1 MKIRYVSKSYKTMN
15 IISYCMV
22 AFLLIFFAF
31 SVIIAY
37 HSSLKKTSEAFNE
50 YIVDTVTSSFEDSV
64 WSMKNFQRQLL
75 LNEKLPEIISHKN
88 DNYFYNDTT
97 WELLEDIREY
107 ENYDNKIDLFFI
119 YLKETDSVLCKTG
132 IVHSKLFHDAYF
144 AETGISYEDWKS
156 IVSKEINRD
165 IYGSMTYT
173 GDLGKPVD
181 TIMLMGCIPD
191 SSGNNFVVL
200 SNKQNFIGGLSSVTW
215 EPASD
220 IFIYNAYGRLAIH
233 EKKTKDDVVPQ
244 SITVARKYS
253 DNYYSMFISPIS
265 MLDGNWYIAL
275 RVPKNELNL
284 KTTVLQTGSVL
295 AGIIALIILSLL
307 IRYLLRI
314 NYTPIKKLV
323 DVFGTPGEKG
333 EFEFLHDSIEN
344 IFLEKDKMATNLKA
358 VESKLQAAAFP
369 QIIQGNMSP
378 ELLDEYNT
386 FFEDKEYILAVF
398 YLNSLSS
405 FFADD
410 EQMSNFE
417 KTYHLSYIINNIMS
431 ELFARHDTEVFSAS
445 ADAFNLCLVGINENC
460 DIDSIRQTISE
471 GVRFINEQFSI
482 NLEIKFSEPCEGILR
497 LPSIFEKLAEEFRMS
512 QKNEE
517 IYSFNVYKERG
528 LIQSIKI
535 GNKEDAL
542 SIVHELLQDV
552 ETKAERNYF
561 NFVVLDIISTITKVL
576 SESTNDN
583 IELREFFDFYKEV
596 SSSLLSTQQITKK
609 LMDFV
614 KRACDIFSEDVT
626 RRRSR
631 TVIHAEEI
639 QKYIEENFKDPNLCI
654 EMIAHHFNLSK
665 PHVSKIFK
673 ESIGMTVLSYINNI
687 RMSYANKLIKE
698 GKYSLEKIAQ
708 MSGFG
713 NVRSLYRLRNK
724 NKE

>member
-1 MKIRYVSKSYKTMN
+1 MKIRYVSKSYKTMS
-15 IISYCMV
+15 IISYCIV
-22 AFLLIFFAF
+22 AFLLIFFALT
-31 SVIIAY
+31 VIVAY

-75 LNEKLPEIISHKN
+75 LNEKLSDIISQKN

-97 WELLEDIREY
+97 WEMLEDIKEY
-107 ENYDNKIDLFFI
+107 ASYDNKIDLFFI

-156 IVSKEINRD
+156 VVSKDINRD
-165 IYGSMTYT
+165 IYGSMTYS

-200 SNKQNFIGGLSSVTW
+200 SNKQNFIGGLSTVTW

-244 SITVARKYS
+244 TITAARKYS
-253 DNYYSMFISPIS
+253 DNSYSMFISPIS

-275 RVPKNELNL
+275 RVPQNELNL
-284 KTTVLQTGSVL
+284 RTIVLKNGTVF

-314 NYTPIKKLV
+314 NYTPIKRLV

-358 VESKLQAAAFP
+358 VESKLQASSFP
-369 QIIQGNMSP
+369 QIIQGNMSSQ
-378 ELLDEYNT
+378 LLDEYNA

-405 FFADD
+405 FFAED

-417 KTYHLSYIINNIMS
+417 KMYHLSYIINNVMS
-431 ELFARHDTEVFSAS
+431 ELFARHNTEIFSAS
-445 ADAFNLCLVGINENC
+445 ADAFNLCLVGVNETCNV
-460 DIDSIRQTISE
+460 DRIRQTALE

-482 NLEIKFSEPCEGILR
+482 NLEIKFSESCEGILR
-497 LPSIFEKLAEEFRMS
+497 LPSLFEKLAEEFRMP

-517 IYSFNVYKERG
+517 TYSFNIYKERG
-528 LIQSIKI
+528 LVQSIKI

-542 SIVHELLQDV
+542 SIVSELLQDV
-552 ETKAERNYF
+552 EAKAERCYF
-561 NFVVLDIISTITKVL
+561 NFVVLDIISTITKIL
-576 SESTNDN
+576 AESTNDN
-583 IELREFFDFYKEV
+583 IELREFFDFYKDV
-596 SSSLLSTQQITKK
+596 SSSMQSTQQITKQ

-614 KRACDIFSEDVT
+614 KRACDIFADDVT
-626 RRRSR
+626 RKRSR

-639 QKYIEENFKDPNLCI
+639 QKYIEENFADQNLCI

-673 ESIGMTVLSYINNI
+673 ESTGMTVLSYINNV
-687 RMSYANKLIKE
+687 RMAYANKLIKE
-698 GKYSLEKIAQ
+698 GKFSLEKIAQ

>member
-1 MKIRYVSKSYKTMN
+1 MKIKYVSKSYKTMN
-15 IISYCMV
+15 IISYCIV
-22 AFLLIFFAF
+22 AFLLIFFALT
-31 SVIIAY
+31 VIVAY
-37 HSSLKKTSEAFNE
+37 HSSLKKTSQAFNE

-75 LNEKLPEIISHKN
+75 LNEKLSDIISHKK
-88 DNYFYNDTT
+88 DNYLYNDTT
-97 WELLEDIREY
+97 WEMLEDLKEY
-107 ENYDNKIDLFFI
+107 ANYDNKIDLFFI

-132 IVHSKLFHDAYF
+132 IVHSKLFYDAYF
-144 AETGISYEDWKS
+144 AEMGISYKEWKS
-156 IVSKEINRD
+156 VVSKDINRD
-165 IYGSMTYT
+165 IYGSMTYS

-200 SNKQNFIGGLSSVTW
+200 SNKQNFIGGLSTVTW

-244 SITVARKYS
+244 TITEARKYS
-253 DNYYSMFISPIS
+253 DNSYTMFISPIS

-275 RVPKNELNL
+275 RVPQNELNL
-284 KTTVLQTGSVL
+284 RTIVLKNGTVF

-358 VESKLQAAAFP
+358 VESKLQASAFP

-378 ELLDEYNT
+378 QLLDEYNA
-386 FFEDKEYILAVF
+386 FFEDKEYILAVL

-405 FFADD
+405 FFAEDK
-410 EQMSNFE
+410 QMSNFE
-417 KTYHLSYIINNIMS
+417 KMYHLSFIINNVMS
-431 ELFARHDTEVFSAS
+431 ELFLRHDTEIFSAS
-445 ADAFNLCLVGINENC
+445 ADAFNLCLIEINENC

-471 GVRFINEQFSI
+471 GVRFIKEQFSI
-482 NLEIKFSEPCEGILR
+482 NLEIKFSEACEGILR
-497 LPSIFEKLAEEFRMS
+497 LPSVFEKLAEEFRMP

-517 IYSFNVYKERG
+517 TYSFNVYKERG

-542 SIVHELLQDV
+542 SIVSELLQNV
-552 ETKAERNYF
+552 EAKAERSYF
-561 NFVVLDIISTITKVL
+561 NFVVLDIISTITKIL
-576 SESTNDN
+576 AESTNDN
-583 IELREFFDFYKEV
+583 IELREFFDFYKDV
-596 SSSLLSTQQITKK
+596 SSSVQSTQQIANQLK
-609 LMDFV
+609 DYV
-614 KRACDIFSEDVT
+614 KRACDIFADDIA
-626 RRRSR
+626 RKRSR

-639 QKYIEENFKDPNLCI
+639 QKYIEENFSDPNLCI
-654 EMIAHHFNLSK
+654 EMIAHYFNLSK

-673 ESIGMTVLSYINNI
+673 ESTGMTVLSYINNV
-687 RMSYANKLIKE
+687 RMTYANKLIKE

-724 NKE
+724 NKK